1 MLFDIIQRICLVF
14 GYGLHKKCV
23 DTLNLIIIL
32 SLKILGTTFDVSDTS
47 FLKKNQSYI
56 IVSNHQSAYDI
67 PPIIWFLRSL
77 HPKFI
82 SKKSLGRGIP
92 SISFNLRNG
101 GSILIDRTNNEESIE
116 KIKNLGITLSK
127 LNRSVVIF
135 PEGTRSKSSKP
146 KKFKHGGI
154 TKLMESMPNAYL
166 LGITINNS
174 WKINKNGLF
183 PLSMGTNVKLKVHK
197 PIKFKNKNFKIIL
210 NKIENKIFSAIE
222 T

>member
-32 SLKILGTTFDVSDTS
+32 SLKILGTKFDVSDTS

-92 SISFNLRNG
+92 SISFNC
-101 GSILIDRTNNEESIE
+101 IV
-116 KIKNLGITLSK
+116 TL
-127 LNRSVVIF
+127 L
-135 PEGTRSKSSKP
+135 
-146 KKFKHGGI
+146 
-154 TKLMESMPNAYL
+154 
-166 LGITINNS
+166 
-174 WKINKNGLF
+174 
-183 PLSMGTNVKLKVHK
+183 
-197 PIKFKNKNFKIIL
+197 
-210 NKIENKIFSAIE
+210 
-222 T
+222 